1 MQKMKKLTIVFTLAI
16 IAIIGLYYLQTNTF
30 TASDTTSSK
39 KINSEQKTT
48 PALTK
53 NSNIITQT
61 NIPVDQTIQNCSGAN
76 CSNTKPQ
83 LQNEEKLT
91 AGFDLNFTIENICGD
106 SICSNSEKSKGNCCI
121 DCACLT
127 GKVCNFEKKTC
138 QTTIPPFSKQK
149 QNEIITKYTQNNQD
163 YVNYTY
169 NSSFD
174 STYNSQSV
182 RVIVLACNL
191 NQTEPCF
198 AYLVVNNQG
207 NVISA
212 YSTN

>member
-1 MQKMKKLTIVFTLAI
+1 MKKLTIVLIIAI
-16 IAIIGLYYLQTNTF
+16 IAIIGLYYIQTN
-30 TASDTTSSK
+30 ALSNAQDKSSQ

-53 NSNIITQT
+53 SSNLTTQT
-61 NIPVDQTIQNCSGAN
+61 NTPINQTIQNCSGTN

-83 LQNEEKLT
+83 LQDEEKLT
-91 AGFDLNFTIENICGD
+91 PGFDLNFTVENACGD

-138 QTTIPPFSKQK
+138 QTAIAPFSNQK

-163 YVNYTY
+163 YANYTY